1 MPVCPEF
8 AGSRRTS
15 DPRRLRLVPC
25 RRGTRRED
33 LSAQQLKRQQALD
46 RSWREAEQGLA
57 DPEFRAYIEAS
68 LRRLDEESSSTPLV
82 TRGQFL
88 AQTR

>member
-1 MPVCPEF
+1 MAP
-8 AGSRRTS
+8 
-15 DPRRLRLVPC
+15 
-25 RRGTRRED
+25 RRED

-57 DPEFRAYIEAS
+57 DPGFRAYIEAS
-68 LRRLDEESSSTPLV
+68 LRRLDEESSAPLV